1 MKKLF
6 LLFFALPLYLFAEV
20 HILLY
25 HRFDDPRAKVG
36 SMNIKSS
43 ELRAHF
49 SYLKQNGYKVV
60 KMSEVVDAIKN
71 GKPIADKTVVL
82 NIDDAYKTF
91 YESGLKVFKEFG
103 YPFTLFV
110 YTDAVNHHYKDYMS
124 WGEVREAAKYGEIG
138 LHSQMHPNL
147 TSLKVEDAKADT
159 LMAFEYFTKEMGY
172 KPKYYA
178 YPFGLYNQA
187 VKDAVAAFGFDAI
200 VTVDGGAIDTYYDR
214 LNLDRIALDS
224 SKSIEKA
231 LAVKPLKMTIKTNQ
245 EGDKIT
251 VSGRLENSVSKV
263 LHARIFKNIALETKV
278 VNGEYSFSFD
288 KSQLNS
294 KRKVIFF
301 TEDHRQ
307 ATRLLNI
314 K

>member
-6 LLFFALPLYLFAEV
+6 LLCFALPLYLFAEA

-36 SMNIKSS
+36 SMNIKSN

-49 SYLKQNGYKVV
+49 SYLKQNGYRVV
-60 KMSEVVDAIKN
+60 KLSEVVDAIKN
-71 GKPIADKTVVL
+71 GKPIQDKTVVI

-110 YTDAVNHHYKDYMS
+110 YVDAVDHHYKDYMS
-124 WGEVREAAKYGEIG
+124 WNEVRDAGKYGEIA
-138 LHSQMHPNL
+138 LHSFMHPNL
-147 TSLKVEDAKADT
+147 VSLKIEEVKADT
-159 LMAFEYFTKEMGY
+159 LAAFEHFTKEMGY
-172 KPKYYA
+172 KPRYYA

-187 VKDAVAAFGFDAI
+187 VKDAIAAFGFDAI
-200 VTVDGGAIDTYYDR
+200 VNVDGGAIDTYSDR
-214 LNLDRIALDS
+214 LNLDRSALDS

-231 LAVKPLKMTIKTNQ
+231 LAVKPLKMTLKTNQ

-251 VSGRLENSVSKV
+251 ISGKLENSQSKM
-263 LHARIFKNIALETKV
+263 LHARVYKNILLDAKV
-278 VNGEYSFSFD
+278 NNGEFSFSFD